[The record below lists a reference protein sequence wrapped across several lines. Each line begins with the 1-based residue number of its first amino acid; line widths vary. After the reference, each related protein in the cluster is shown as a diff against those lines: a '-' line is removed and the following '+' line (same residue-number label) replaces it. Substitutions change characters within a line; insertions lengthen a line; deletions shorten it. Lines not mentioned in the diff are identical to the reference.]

1 MGTLSTLRPPVRPS
15 QPSQSATGFNQDTLQ
30 HRLQALLEG
39 ANETWTYAI
48 FWQPSYDYSGSSL
61 LGWGDG
67 YFKGEEDKTKT
78 KKSKVTSPAEQEHR
92 RKVLRE
98 LNSLISGNPITDES
112 PVDDEE
118 VTDTEWFFLVS
129 MMQSFVNG
137 TGLPGQAY
145 YNSAPVWL
153 VGGENLSLSQCQ
165 RARQG
170 QEHGLQTLVCVPS
183 VNGVLELGSTELI
196 YQNNDL
202 MDKVKMFF
210 DFSNDFDFGS
220 SSHSSSTIA
229 HQGENVMGP

>member
-1 MGTLSTLRPPVRPS
+1 MGTLSTLRPPALPS
-15 QPSQSATGFNQDTLQ
+15 HPPQTATRFNQDTLQ
-30 HRLQALLEG
+30 QRLQALLEG
-39 ANETWTYAI
+39 TKEIWTYAI

-67 YFKGEEDKTKT
+67 YYKGEEDKTKAI
-78 KKSKVTSPAEQEHR
+78 SNVTSPAEQEHR

-98 LNSLISGNPITDES
+98 LNSLISGNPVTEES
-112 PVDDEE
+112 PVDEE

-129 MMQSFVNG
+129 MTQSFVNG

-153 VGGENLSLSQCQ
+153 TGAENLALSACE

-170 QEHGLQTLVCVPS
+170 QEHGIQTLACIPS
-183 VNGVLELGSTELI
+183 ADGVLELGSTELI

-202 MDKVKMFF
+202 MNKVKMFF
-210 DFSNDFDFGS
+210 DFNNDFVFGS
-220 SSHSSSTIA
+220 SSHSSTIA
-229 HQGENVMGP
+229 PQGENVMGP